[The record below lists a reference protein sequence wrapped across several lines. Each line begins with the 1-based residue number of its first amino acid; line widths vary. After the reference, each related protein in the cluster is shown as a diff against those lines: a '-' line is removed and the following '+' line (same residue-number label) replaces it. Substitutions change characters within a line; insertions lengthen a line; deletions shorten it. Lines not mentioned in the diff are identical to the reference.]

1 MKICQCVNGHVTQNW
16 SPGCPFLLPANFCP
30 FLYMNW
36 NHYNIK
42 FRKWLRVEKNIV
54 KICQCGN
61 GYVTQHRSPGCLFLL
76 PAKFYHCQ
84 DRDKNPTAHYNLG
97 GFHVQFLYL
106 PFVYHRYRRVMK
118 SRLGYLC
125 IHFYCLIW
133 QRQASHREIIQN
145 SELRLKPLK
154 HLKHRTQLHTT
165 ILKYFVSLYLIVKV
179 QGKVISKWT
188 IPALKPMQF
197 KHLFSYSNFMSTLL
211 NCFVLEHS
219 DFKTKQLRSVLI
231 KLLVLN

>member
-1 MKICQCVNGHVTQNW
+1 MPAYFCLFSWLPFSSSSKNW
-16 SPGCPFLLPANFCP
+16 
-30 FLYMNW
+30 
-36 NHYNIK
+36 K
-42 FRKWLRVEKNIV
+42 EIV

-97 GFHVQFLYL
+97 GFHVRFLYL
-106 PFVYHRYRRVMK
+106 PFVYHKYRRVMK

-165 ILKYFVSLYLIVKV
+165 ILKYFVSLYLIVIKV
-179 QGKVISKWT
+179 NDT
-188 IPALKPMQF
+188 
-197 KHLFSYSNFMSTLL
+197 ST
-211 NCFVLEHS
+211 
-219 DFKTKQLRSVLI
+219 KAYAI
-231 KLLVLN
+231 